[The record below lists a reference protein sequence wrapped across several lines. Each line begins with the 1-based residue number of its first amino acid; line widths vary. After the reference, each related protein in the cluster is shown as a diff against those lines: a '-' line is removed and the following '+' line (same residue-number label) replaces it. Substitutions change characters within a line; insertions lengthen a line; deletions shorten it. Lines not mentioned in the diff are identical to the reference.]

1 MNGIVDRSGRALVD
15 LNVKPKIGAASQ
27 RLTAWVDTAFTG
39 ELVAP
44 RSIIDLLRLPQSSA
58 VMAGLADGTE
68 VVLDTYSCVVEWF
81 GEERQI
87 EVIESDGQLPL
98 LGIGLLRGRRL
109 ELDYRLR
116 TLTID

>member
-1 MNGIVDRSGRALVD
+1 VNGIVDQSGRALVD
-15 LNVKPKIGAASQ
+15 LIVRPMTGVGS
-27 RLTAWVDTAFTG
+27 RSLTVWVDTAFTG

-44 RSIIDLLRLPQSSA
+44 RIIVDQLRLPLSSA
-58 VMAGLADGTE
+58 VMAGLADGAE
-68 VVLDTYSCVVEWF
+68 VMLDTYSCVVEWF
-81 GEERQI
+81 GEVRQI
-87 EVIESDGQLPL
+87 EVIESDAQLPL